1 MKNQYIKFSVEHQ
14 VIQRTD
20 SFFVVGGSV
29 NYLKARFSF
38 CDDWSDE
45 EQIAI
50 FTGGG
55 HSYAVTLTNGEC
67 VVPWEVLRLKK
78 FYVSCMA
85 GERIT
90 SNAVSVK
97 VCPSGIGDELQKYLD
112 PTPTVFDE
120 KIKNAVEQYMKD
132 NPVEDNSTG
141 KIDYTDVTEQYK
153 EHINSGGSYMN
164 FFFTLG
170 AGKYCVDD
178 GFRVYRCKN
187 IEYCGC
193 LYSTVKTYGDDQIF
207 TEELLIDGVKVYEVE
222 SSTEQKHS
230 VISNIG
236 KPIRDKDAANK
247 KYVDDSIKEAIG
259 GLKLNETDPTVS
271 DWAKAKEKPSYSAS
285 EIAANMTIDEQEC
298 ENVGAALNALANR
311 SVVGGEEKWE
321 YIGRFNVPEDSVEVE
336 FTHTEDG
343 KPIKLKKM
351 YFEGLLKGSAT
362 GTEKVNMSVGNPI
375 WSNPYGANVKMCTP
389 QLRPNSE
396 QVSTNGMG
404 YHCYFIYAG
413 GYNRFITLTKS
424 GAGGVGV
431 GGNIAS
437 NNPNEQYF
445 GGLCARS
452 DDTSK
457 CLIGAGTYFDIWGVW
472 DE

>member
-1 MKNQYIKFSVEHQ
+1 MKNQYIKFSIEHQ

-132 NPVEDNSTG
+132 NPVEDDPTG
-141 KIDYTDVTEQYK
+141 QVDYTDATAQYN
-153 EHINSGGSYMN
+153 EYLNSGGTHTN
-164 FFFTLG
+164 FFPTLG
-170 AGKYCVDD
+170 DGKYCVDD

-193 LYSTVKTYGDDQIF
+193 LYSTVKSYGDDQIF
-207 TEELLIDGVKVYEVE
+207 TEELFIDGVKVYEME
-222 SSTEQKHS
+222 SSPTEYPHTALR
-230 VISNIG
+230 IIG
-236 KPIRDKDAANK
+236 DPFDDNYAVNK
-247 KYVDDSIKEAIG
+247 KYVDNSI
-259 GLKLNETDPTVS
+259 P
-271 DWAKAKEKPSYSAS
+271 KALPNPHAL
-285 EIAANMTIDEQEC
+285 TFT
-298 ENVGAALNALANR
+298 GAASGSYDGSKPLAVNIPQ
-311 SVVGGEEKWE
+311 GGGSDEWE
-321 YIGRFNVPEDSVEVE
+321 LIGEFTLPEDSIEWWV
-336 FTHTEDG
+336 TED
-343 KPIKLKKM
+343 
-351 YFEGLLKGSAT
+351 AD
-362 GTEKVNMSVGNPI
+362 GNPI
-375 WSNPYGANVKMCTP
+375 ELKEALIILTAQPATLNSGITNLYFGNPAVAKPFN
-389 QLRPNSE
+389 
-396 QVSTNGMG
+396 TN
-404 YHCYFIYAG
+404 CYFATANCLRNVETTAKVVAKYIPNWTANSGAVLSAQDTSSVAWGFGDDIAG
-413 GYNRFITLTKS
+413 GTVNKKCLAGVAMKS
-424 GAGGVGV
+424 
-431 GGNIAS
+431 
-437 NNPNEQYF
+437 
-445 GGLCARS
+445 
-452 DDTSK
+452 SK
-457 CLIGAGTYFDIWGVW
+457 PTTDLIGANSKLVLWGVRI
-472 DE
+472 